1 MVHSRA
7 MKENLLVQYGSIRE
21 TIRSNVQTIGR
32 LIEQAK
38 KLKQLAEQ
46 IADNELK
53 ASMEEEVRNIDE
65 TIASLVQQTERLF
78 DKYEEFVRLAFSK

>member
-1 MVHSRA
+1 M
-7 MKENLLVQYGSIRE
+7 RE
-21 TIRSNVQTIGR
+21 TIRANVQTIGR

-46 IADNELK
+46 IADAPLK

-65 TIASLVQQTERLF
+65 TIAALVQHTDRLF
-78 DKYEEFVRLAFSK
+78 DKYEEFVKLAFSK